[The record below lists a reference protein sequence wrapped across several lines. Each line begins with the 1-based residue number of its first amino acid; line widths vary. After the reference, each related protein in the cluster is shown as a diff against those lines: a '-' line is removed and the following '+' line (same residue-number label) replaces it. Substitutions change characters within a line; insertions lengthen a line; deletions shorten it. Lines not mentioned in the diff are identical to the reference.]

1 MKAWIAALLLALA
14 GTGSKANADHLHA
27 DDPVGLVEAVAV
39 FIFSDVAENLATY
52 TEHPEQLQTLVRTE
66 LIPVLDVHYAA
77 RLVLG
82 RAGRGLPPEKI
93 DEFAD
98 LMSELLINRYSKGLL
113 YFSSE
118 VDLQVLPLRGELNE
132 RLTRVRTRVRL
143 PNGSEAPV
151 DYAFR
156 MTSDG
161 WKAFDVIVEGIS
173 YVTTYRNQIMPE
185 VQANGIDS
193 VIARLRQGR
202 FELPE

>member
-1 MKAWIAALLLALA
+1 MRAWAAALLLALA
-14 GTGSKANADHLHA
+14 GAGFGARADHLHA

-39 FIFSDVAENLATY
+39 FIFSDVAENMETY
-52 TEHPEQLQTLVRTE
+52 TNDPAALQAMVRTE
-66 LIPVLDVHYAA
+66 LLPVLDVPYAA

-93 DEFAD
+93 DEFAGV
-98 LMSELLINRYSKGLL
+98 MSDLLIDRYSKGLL
-113 YFSSE
+113 YFHSE
-118 VDLQVLPLRGELNE
+118 VDLRVLPLRGEMNE
-132 RLTRVRTRVRL
+132 KLTRVRTRVRL
-143 PNGSEAPV
+143 PSGGEAPV
-151 DYAFR
+151 DYAFH
-156 MTSDG
+156 MTADG

-193 VIARLRQGR
+193 VIGRLREGQ

>member
-1 MKAWIAALLLALA
+1 MKAWMLPLLLAMLA
-14 GTGSKANADHLHA
+14 GNLRADHISG
-27 DDPVGLVEAVAV
+27 DDPVSLVQDTTVH
-39 FIFSDVAENLATY
+39 IFADVADNLERYKAN
-52 TEHPEQLQTLVRTE
+52 PEELQALVQKD
-66 LIPVLDVHYAA
+66 LMPLLDINYAA

-82 RAGRGLPPEKI
+82 QAGRGLPKEKI

-98 LMSELLINRYSKGLL
+98 SMSRLLISRYSTGLL

-118 VDLQVLPLRGELNE
+118 VELNVLPQRGELNE
-132 RLTRVRTRVRL
+132 KLTRVRTRVRL
-143 PNGSEAPV
+143 PSGGQAPV

-156 MTSDG
+156 KTADG

-193 VIARLRQGR
+193 VIERLNSGQL
-202 FELPE
+202 ELVE